1 MIAIDTSVLV
11 DVLIG
16 DPRYVETS
24 GSSLA
29 AALGEGDVVVCDA
42 VVAEMH
48 AMLDASDSTM
58 DSIASLGIRYLP
70 VSEPAAV
77 RAGHMQRRFRQRGGR
92 RDRVIADFLIGS
104 HAMMQCGALIT
115 RDGGFFRDY
124 FKGLRL
130 IVPQAE
136 R

>member
-1 MIAIDTSVLV
+1 MIAVDTSVLV
-11 DVLIG
+11 DVLTA
-16 DPRYVETS
+16 DPRFVDAS
-24 GSSLA
+24 GLSLA

-42 VVAEMH
+42 AVAEMH

-58 DSIASLGIRYLP
+58 DGIASLGIRYLP

-92 RDRVIADFLIGS
+92 RERVIADFLIGS

-115 RDGGFFRDY
+115 RDDGFFRDY
-124 FKGLRL
+124 FKGLRI
-130 IVPQAE
+130 IVPRA
-136 R
+136 RD

>member
-1 MIAIDTSVLV
+1 VIAVDTSVLV
-11 DVLIG
+11 DVLTG
-16 DPRYVETS
+16 DPRFVESS
-24 GSSLA
+24 GASLA

-48 AMLDASDSTM
+48 AMLDASDATM
-58 DSIASLGIRYLP
+58 EGIASLGIRFLP

-92 RDRVIADFLIGS
+92 RERVIADFLIGS

-124 FKGLRL
+124 FKGLRI
-130 IVPQAE
+130 IVPAVND
-136 R
+136 

>member
-1 MIAIDTSVLV
+1 VIALDTSVLV
-11 DVLIG
+11 DVLTA
-16 DPRYVETS
+16 DPRFVDAS
-24 GSSLA
+24 GASLA

-48 AMLDASDSTM
+48 AMLDASESTM
-58 DSIASLGIRYLP
+58 DGIASLGIRYLP

-92 RDRVIADFLIGS
+92 RERVIADFLIGS

-115 RDGGFFRDY
+115 RDDGFFRDY
-124 FKGLRL
+124 FKGLRI
-130 IVPQAE
+130 IVPRAVD
-136 R
+136 

>member
-1 MIAIDTSVLV
+1 MIAVDTSVLV

-16 DPRYVETS
+16 DPRFVESS
-24 GSSLA
+24 GTSLA

-48 AMLDASDSTM
+48 AMLDASESTM

-77 RAGHMQRRFRQRGGR
+77 RAGHMQRRFRQRGGLH
-92 RDRVIADFLIGS
+92 DRVIADFLIGS

-115 RDGGFFRDY
+115 RDAGFFRDY
-124 FKGLRL
+124 FKGLRI
-130 IVPQAE
+130 IVPQH
-136 R
+136 